1 MKTPRAQILLCAGG
15 SCISSGTESVRD
27 AFLRELASHG
37 LSQEIELI
45 TTGCMGMCEVGP
57 IAIIYPE
64 GVFYQKVKAEDAA
77 EIVEEHLLKGRVV
90 DRLFYKKPST
100 GEVISTIND
109 IDFFKLQKK
118 IALRNCG
125 NIDPE
130 DIREYVAADG
140 YQALGQALTE
150 MTPEDVVTQVKLS
163 GLRGRGGAGFPTGLK
178 WQFTAAE
185 KSDCKYVVCNADEG
199 DPGAFM
205 DRSILEGDPHNV
217 IEAMAICGYAVG
229 ASQGYL
235 YVRAEYPL
243 AIHRLQ
249 MAIDQARE
257 MGLLGKGLFGT
268 GFDFDLEIRMGAG
281 AFVCGEETALMH
293 SIEGKR
299 GEPRPK
305 PPFPAQKGLFGKPT
319 VLNNVET
326 FANIAYII
334 TEGGD
339 EFAKLGTEK
348 SKGTKVF
355 AVAGDVNNSGLVEVP
370 MGITLGSV
378 VYDIGGGIPNGKKLK
393 AVQIGGPSGGCIPVE
408 HLNTPITYESL
419 PELGA
424 IMGSGGLIVMNED
437 TCMVDLA
444 RYFLEFIQEESCG
457 KCTPCRV
464 GTRIMLQLVTRICQ
478 GQGTMEDLA
487 KLEELA
493 PQIAKTSLC
502 GLGQTAPNPVISTL
516 RYFREEYIEHIQEK
530 RCRAGVCNELVWA
543 PCTNACPASVNVP
556 AYMSLVADGQFEEA
570 LRVHMLAN
578 PFPSV
583 CGRVCPQWC
592 IKKCRRADLE
602 GPLAVRLVKRFM
614 GDQRQ
619 DYTDLYP
626 AKDAPNGKKVAIIG
640 SGPAGLTAAYYL
652 ALRGYEP
659 TVFERQ
665 SEAGGMLRYAI
676 PDYRL
681 PRSYV
686 DKEIDGLVKLG
697 VEIRTGVEIGK
708 DVTVP
713 QLEAQ
718 GYEAFYLAT
727 GSGKEIKPNI
737 DGIDLPGVYT
747 GIDFLEQAAKDPDVP
762 MGKEVIVVGG
772 GDSAIDASR
781 IARRVGA
788 QQVTILYRRTRSEMP
803 TNPIEIR
810 EAEVEGNKVEFLAN
824 IVAIRAREDGRLAV
838 DVQKMRLGAFDKSGR
853 RRPEPM
859 ADGVSTRVVD
869 NVILAIGQTCDA
881 ELVVETSKG
890 LTGTSW
896 GGVVAD
902 VKTGVTDAPNIFAG
916 GDLVIGAA
924 TVVEAIQAGQVGA
937 RAIDQYLLPDPTR
950 EYPWEDLTP
959 PSIKPDL
966 DAEIEEIAPAH
977 ESLLDAEE
985 RLISVEV
992 ERTVSAQEA
1001 MREACRCLRCDYKE

>member
-1 MKTPRAQILLCAGG
+1 MKTIRTQILLCAGG
-15 SCISSGTESVRD
+15 SCISSGTDSVRS
-27 AFLRELASHG
+27 AFERELTSHG
-37 LSQEIELI
+37 LADEVEVVS
-45 TTGCMGMCEVGP
+45 TGCMGMCEIGP
-57 IAIIYPE
+57 IAIVYPE
-64 GVFYQKVKAEDAA
+64 GIFYQKVKADDVA
-77 EIVEEHLLKGRVV
+77 ELVEEHLLKGRIVE
-90 DRLFYKKPST
+90 RLLYKRATT
-100 GEVISTIND
+100 GELLETINS

-130 DIREYVAADG
+130 DVREYIAADG
-140 YQALGQALTE
+140 YEALGRVLTA
-150 MTPEDVVTQVKLS
+150 MTPAQVVEEIKAS
-163 GLRGRGGAGFPTGLK
+163 GLRGRGGAGFPTGMK
-178 WQFTAAE
+178 WQYTAAE
-185 KSDCKYVVCNADEG
+185 KADCKYVVCNGDEG

-205 DRSILEGDPHNV
+205 DRSILEGDPHSV
-217 IEAMAICGYAVG
+217 IEAMAICGFAIG

-243 AIHRLQ
+243 AIKRLDH
-249 MAIDQARE
+249 AIHQARDL
-257 MGLLGKGLFGT
+257 GVLGKGIFGT

-281 AFVCGEETALMH
+281 AFVCGEETALMA
-293 SIEGKR
+293 SIEGRR

-326 FANIAYII
+326 FACIPYII
-334 TEGGD
+334 LNGAV
-339 EFAKLGTEK
+339 EFAKIGSEK

-355 AVAGDVNNSGLVEVP
+355 ALAGDVVNCGLVEVP

-378 VYDIGGGIPNGKKLK
+378 VFDIGGGIRNNKRFK
-393 AVQIGGPSGGCIPVE
+393 AVQIGGPSGGCIPAE

-444 RYFLEFIQEESCG
+444 RYFLDFIQEESCG

-464 GTRIMLQLVTRICQ
+464 GTRIMLHLVTKICN
-478 GQGTMEDLA
+478 GQGTMADLA

-502 GLGQTAPNPVISTL
+502 GLGQTAPNPVLSTL
-516 RYFREEYIEHIQEK
+516 RYFREEYLEHIQER
-530 RCRAGVCNELVWA
+530 RCRAGVCSALMWA

-556 AYMSLVADGQFEEA
+556 AYMTYVAKGRFEDA
-570 LRVHMLAN
+570 LRIHLMAN

-592 IKKCRRADLE
+592 TKKCRRADLE

-614 GDQRQ
+614 AEQRQ
-619 DYTDLYP
+619 DYLDLYP
-626 AKDAPNGKKVAIIG
+626 AKDPANGHKVAVIG

-652 ALRGYEP
+652 VLRGYEV

-665 SEAGGMLRYAI
+665 PEVGGMLRYAI

-681 PRSYV
+681 PRAYV
-686 DKEIDGLVKLG
+686 DKEIDGLRQLG
-697 VEIRTGVEIGK
+697 VAMRTGVEIGK
-708 DVTVP
+708 DVTIP
-713 QLEAQ
+713 QLETQ
-718 GYEAFYLAT
+718 GFEAFFIAS
-727 GSGKEIKPNI
+727 GCGKETKPKI
-737 DGIDLPGVYT
+737 EGIDLPGVYA
-747 GIDFLEQAAKDPDVP
+747 GIDFLERAAKGENIPMGPDVL
-762 MGKEVIVVGG
+762 VIGG

-781 IARRVGA
+781 IARRCGA
-788 QQVTILYRRTRSEMP
+788 RNVTIMYRRTRSEMP

-810 EAEVEGNKVEFLAN
+810 EAEIEGNKVEFLAN
-824 IVAIRAREDGRLAV
+824 ISGIRSRDGRLEV
-838 DVQKMRLGAFDKSGR
+838 SILRMRLGAFDKSGR
-853 RRPEPM
+853 RRPEVIRGPEE
-859 ADGVSTRVVD
+859 TRLVD
-869 NVILAIGQTCDA
+869 NVIVAIGQQSDA
-881 ELVVETSKG
+881 DPIAQTTEGLVANG
-890 LTGTSW
+890 Y
-896 GGVVAD
+896 GGIKAD
-902 VKTGVTDAPNIFAG
+902 AKTGATDRPNVFAG

-937 RAIDQYLLPDPTR
+937 RAIDQFLCPNPAR
-950 EYPWEDLTP
+950 KYPWETLALPD
-959 PSIKPDL
+959 IDPDL
-966 DAEIEEIAPAH
+966 DAEVQEMEPLHEPLLNPA
-977 ESLLDAEE
+977 E

-992 ERTVSAQEA
+992 ERTVSPAEA